1 MPKLFSYI
9 RWSSDRLEKGTA
21 SSRQDAAIE
30 EHFRSSAVLFRR
42 QAI

>member
-21 SSRQDAAIE
+21 SNRQDAAIE
-30 EHFRSSAVLFRR
+30 
-42 QAI
+42 